1 MPSSVWLGGGEVV
14 FFLGIVLEIKKFKVV
29 VFVKVDEAPI
39 AIANRGVGRGAAGV
53 VMGIMP
59 IKRTR

>member
-1 MPSSVWLGGGEVV
+1 M
-14 FFLGIVLEIKKFKVV
+14 GIVLEIKKFKVV